1 MPNVLTDISQSIAK
15 GTIGGGCERMERPA
29 ESNAREEAEL
39 IETIRRITQGL
50 EQADCDKVEAA
61 RLLEEALNQY
71 AVSRKTPK

>member
-1 MPNVLTDISQSIAK
+1 
-15 GTIGGGCERMERPA
+15 MERPA

>member
-1 MPNVLTDISQSIAK
+1 M
-15 GTIGGGCERMERPA
+15 GRPE

-39 IETIRRITQGL
+39 IEAIRRITQGL
-50 EQADCDKVEAA
+50 ERADCDKVEAA

>member
-1 MPNVLTDISQSIAK
+1 MPNVLTEISQNIAK
-15 GTIGGGCERMERPA
+15 GTIAGGCEKMGRPE

-39 IETIRRITQGL
+39 IEAIRRITQGL
-50 EQADCDKVEAA
+50 ERADCDKVEAA